1 MKLRSLLESNKLLTS
16 FLAGGVLTIGIAGM
30 VYGTARDQNMQE
42 KQIKE
47 LQMPE
52 ITTLKA
58 EENKS
63 TPSNAEKSKD
73 NNTIEEDNYTV
84 ALSGE
89 APKKNIP
96 VSMEE
101 AAAAGKK
108 AVEVELNVSLA
119 NAQMNMSYTEIVG
132 TTQSGSWKGV
142 AEVGK
147 NKRYEFKVDAATCK
161 VSEIKSYTR
170 ESENSAWKRT
180 LNKGKVEEMISK
192 QHLEAY
198 HHIKIDL
205 ISMDC
210 HVLSG
215 NDYELD
221 MKQVGEDYNFS
232 YEIKD
237 DTLYIKQKKILGK
250 REAFTRIDQGEGDRV
265 LITIPENTLIE
276 DVEIVQEAGNVD
288 LDNLQAKKCQI
299 KNEVGNV
306 EIDESKIEDLNIEAE
321 AGNLDLQDSN
331 IQLCKIRAEAGNAF
345 IEKVET
351 KSFEVIADAGDIVF
365 GEGMKGKVKAR
376 ANVGNI
382 MIKEKENN
390 DCQYDLKT
398 TIGNIIREDDDYFNE
413 DELDDEG
420 WSGFMDDW
428 M

>member
-1 MKLRSLLESNKLLTS
+1 
-16 FLAGGVLTIGIAGM
+16 
-30 VYGTARDQNMQE
+30 
-42 KQIKE
+42 
-47 LQMPE
+47 MPE
-52 ITTLKA
+52 ITTLKV

-63 TPSNAEKSKD
+63 TSSNAEKS
-73 NNTIEEDNYTV
+73 EDKGAIKENDYSV

-108 AVEVELNVSLA
+108 AVEDELKVSLA

-180 LNKGKVEEMISK
+180 LNKSEVEEMISK

-198 HHIKIDL
+198 HHIKVDL

-221 MKQVGEDYNFS
+221 MKQVGETYDFS

-237 DTLYIKQKKILGK
+237 DTLYIKQKQILGK

-299 KNEVGNV
+299 KNEAGDV
-306 EIDESKIEDLNIEAE
+306 EIDESKIEDLNIDAE

-331 IQLCKIRAEAGNAF
+331 IQLGKIRVEAGNVF
-345 IEKVET
+345 IENVET
-351 KSFEVIADAGDIVF
+351 KSLEAISDAGNIIF
-365 GEGMKGKVKAR
+365 GKGMKGKVKAR

-390 DCQYDLKT
+390 NCQYDLKT
-398 TIGNIIREDDDYFNE
+398 DIGNIIRGEDDYFNN
-413 DELDDEG
+413 DEVDDEG